1 MNQPMSLSTKNVGGE
16 NSLGIRP
23 ELMDQIRRIEIRT
36 RHKVEDLFAGNYLSV
51 FKGRGIEFDE
61 VRPYEAGDDVRSIDW
76 NVTARMGELYVKR
89 FIEERELTMLL
100 MVDVSG
106 SQDFG
111 SVGRFKR
118 EAVAEMAAL
127 LAFAANRNNDKVG
140 LLLFSDRVEKYFPPR
155 KGRRHIL
162 RLVRELLTFQPA
174 GRGTDLKQALD
185 YSNQMLKQRGIVF
198 LLSDFQDDPAAYRK
212 ALNVAGRRHD
222 LVAIDLR
229 DPLEKHIA
237 PVGLMVLED
246 AETGELMEIDT
257 SDPAWRKAFQQRQ
270 QQTDAAIR
278 QALNGAKVDRISM
291 ATPDD
296 FVGALT
302 RFFQNRLH
310 RLAH

>member
-1 MNQPMSLSTKNVGGE
+1 MNAGMPFSNDL
-16 NSLGIRP
+16 I
-23 ELMDQIRRIEIRT
+23 DQIRRIEIRT
-36 RHKVEDLFAGNYLSV
+36 RHKVEDLFAGSYLSV

-61 VRPYEAGDDVRSIDW
+61 VRPYQSGDDVRAVDW
-76 NVTARMGELYVKR
+76 NVTARMGELYIKR
-89 FIEERELTMLL
+89 FVEERELTVLL

-127 LAFAANRNNDKVG
+127 LAFAASRNNDKVG
-140 LLLFSDRVEKYFPPR
+140 LLLFADHVERYFPPR

-162 RLVRELLTFQPA
+162 RLVRELLTFQPV
-174 GRGTDLKQALD
+174 GRGTDLKAALD
-185 YSNQMLKQRGIVF
+185 YSNRMLKRRGIVF
-198 LLSDFQDDPAAYRK
+198 LLSDFQADPQTYRK

-229 DPLEKHIA
+229 DPLEKNIA
-237 PVGLMVLED
+237 PIGLMVLED
-246 AETGELMEIDT
+246 AETGELTEIDT
-257 SDPAWRKAFQQRQ
+257 ADPAWRKTFSARQ
-270 QQTDAAIR
+270 EQMDTAIR
-278 QALNGAKVDRISM
+278 QVLNGAKVDRIDL

-296 FVGALT
+296 FVNALT
-302 RFFQNRLH
+302 RFFKNRMR

>member
-1 MNQPMSLSTKNVGGE
+1 MNAEMPFSND
-16 NSLGIRP
+16 
-23 ELMDQIRRIEIRT
+23 LMNQIRRIEIRT
-36 RHKVEDLFAGNYLSV
+36 RHKVEDLFAGSYLSV

-61 VRPYEAGDDVRSIDW
+61 VRPYQAGDDVRAVDW

-89 FIEERELTMLL
+89 FIEERELTVLL

-127 LAFAANRNNDKVG
+127 LAFAASRNNDKVG
-140 LLLFSDRVEKYFPPR
+140 LLLFSDHVEKYFPPR

-174 GRGTDLKQALD
+174 GRGTDLQAALD
-185 YSNQMLKQRGIVF
+185 YANRTLKRRGVAF
-198 LLSDFQDDPAAYRK
+198 LLSDFQDDPEAYRK

-222 LVAIDLR
+222 LVAIDMH
-229 DPLEKHIA
+229 DPLEKSIA
-237 PVGLMVLED
+237 PVGLVVLED
-246 AETGELMEIDT
+246 AETGELMEVDT
-257 SDPAWRKAFQQRQ
+257 ADPAWRQAFSARQ
-270 QQTDAAIR
+270 TQLDTAKR
-278 QALNGAKVDRISM
+278 QVLNGAKVDRIDLE
-291 ATPDD
+291 TPDD
-296 FVGALT
+296 FINALA
-302 RFFQNRLH
+302 RFFQNRMR

>member
-1 MNQPMSLSTKNVGGE
+1 MNATMPLSNDLI
-16 NSLGIRP
+16 N
-23 ELMDQIRRIEIRT
+23 QIRRIEIRT
-36 RHKVEDLFAGNYLSV
+36 RHKVEDLFAGSYLSV

-61 VRPYEAGDDVRSIDW
+61 VRPYQYGDDVRAVDW
-76 NVTARMGELYVKR
+76 NVTARMGELYIKR
-89 FIEERELTMLL
+89 FIEERELTVLL

-127 LAFAANRNNDKVG
+127 LAFAASRNNDKVG
-140 LLLFSDRVEKYFPPR
+140 LLLFTDRVEKYFPPR
-155 KGRRHIL
+155 KGRRHIQ
-162 RLVRELLTFQPA
+162 RLVRELLIFEPA
-174 GRGTDLKQALD
+174 GRGTDLKFALD
-185 YSNQMLKQRGIVF
+185 YSNQMLKRRGVVF
-198 LLSDFQDDPAAYRK
+198 LLSDFQANPGTYRK

-229 DPLEKHIA
+229 DPLEKNIA
-237 PVGLMVLED
+237 PIGLIVLED
-246 AETGELMEIDT
+246 AETGELVEVDT
-257 SDPAWRKAFQQRQ
+257 ADPAWRKTFRLRQ
-270 QQTDAAIR
+270 EQNDAAL
-278 QALNGAKVDRISM
+278 QQVLNGAKVDRIYL

-302 RFFQNRLH
+302 RFFQNRIR

>member
-1 MNQPMSLSTKNVGGE
+1 VNAAMRVSKSN
-16 NSLGIRP
+16 
-23 ELMDQIRRIEIRT
+23 ELMNQIRRIEIRT
-36 RHKVEDLFAGNYLSV
+36 RHKVEDLFAGSYLSV

-61 VRPYEAGDDVRSIDW
+61 VRPYQTGDDVRTVDW

-89 FIEERELTMLL
+89 FIEERELTVLL

-111 SVGRFKR
+111 SIGRFKR

-127 LAFAANRNNDKVG
+127 LAFAASRNNDKVG
-140 LLLFSDRVEKYFPPR
+140 LLLFTDRVERYFPPR

-162 RLVRELLTFQPA
+162 RLVRELLTFQPV
-174 GRGTDLKQALD
+174 GRGTDLKAALD
-185 YSNQMLKQRGIVF
+185 YSNKMLKRRGIMF
-198 LLSDFQDDPAAYRK
+198 LLSDFQADPQTYRK

-229 DPLEKHIA
+229 DPLEKNIA

-246 AETGELMEIDT
+246 AETGELTEVDT
-257 SDPAWRKAFQQRQ
+257 SDPAWRKAFTARQ
-270 QQTDAAIR
+270 IETDAEIK
-278 QALNGAKVDRISM
+278 QVLNGAKVDRINM
-291 ATPDD
+291 TTPDD
-296 FVGALT
+296 FVHALT
-302 RFFQNRLH
+302 RFFQQRMR

>member
-1 MNQPMSLSTKNVGGE
+1 MPFSNDLIN
-16 NSLGIRP
+16 
-23 ELMDQIRRIEIRT
+23 QIRRIEIRT
-36 RHKVEDLFAGNYLSV
+36 RHKVDDLFAGSYLSV

-61 VRPYEAGDDVRSIDW
+61 VRPYQSGDDVRAVDW

-89 FIEERELTMLL
+89 FIEERELTVLL

-127 LAFAANRNNDKVG
+127 LVFAASRNNDKVG
-140 LLLFSDRVEKYFPPR
+140 LLLFTDQVEKYFPPR

-174 GRGTDLKQALD
+174 GRGTDLKAALD
-185 YSNQMLKQRGIVF
+185 YANRMLKHRGIVF
-198 LLSDFQDDPAAYRK
+198 LLSDFQADPQTYRK

-229 DPLEKHIA
+229 DPLEKNIA

-246 AETGELMEIDT
+246 AETGELMEVDT
-257 SDPAWRKAFQQRQ
+257 ADPAWRKTFSVRQ
-270 QQTDAAIR
+270 KKMDAAI
-278 QALNGAKVDRISM
+278 QQVLNGAKVDRIEL

-296 FVGALT
+296 FVNALI
-302 RFFQNRLH
+302 RFFQNRMR

>member
-1 MNQPMSLSTKNVGGE
+1 MPFSNDLTN
-16 NSLGIRP
+16 
-23 ELMDQIRRIEIRT
+23 QIRRIEIRT
-36 RHKVEDLFAGNYLSV
+36 RHKVEDLFAGSYLSV

-61 VRPYEAGDDVRSIDW
+61 VRPYQSGDDVRSVDW

-89 FIEERELTMLL
+89 FIEERELTVLL
-100 MVDVSG
+100 LVDVSG

-127 LAFAANRNNDKVG
+127 LAFAASRNNDKVG
-140 LLLFSDRVEKYFPPR
+140 LLLFTDCVEKYFPPR

-174 GRGTDLKQALD
+174 GRGTDLKAVLD
-185 YSNQMLKQRGIVF
+185 YANRMFKRRGIVF
-198 LLSDFQDDPAAYRK
+198 LLSDFQTDPQTYRK

-229 DPLEKHIA
+229 DPLEKNIA

-246 AETGELMEIDT
+246 AETGELAEVDT
-257 SDPAWRKAFQQRQ
+257 TDPAWRKAFSARQERMDTAIQQV
-270 QQTDAAIR
+270 
-278 QALNGAKVDRISM
+278 LNGAKVDRIDL
-291 ATPDD
+291 ATSDD
-296 FVGALT
+296 FINALT
-302 RFFQNRLH
+302 RFFQNRMR
-310 RLAH
+310 RLVH

>member
-1 MNQPMSLSTKNVGGE
+1 MNSGMPFSND
-16 NSLGIRP
+16 
-23 ELMDQIRRIEIRT
+23 LMNQIRRIEIRT
-36 RHKVEDLFAGNYLSV
+36 RHKVEDLFAGSYLSV

-61 VRPYEAGDDVRSIDW
+61 VRPYQSGDDVRSVDW

-89 FIEERELTMLL
+89 FIEERELTVLL

-127 LAFAANRNNDKVG
+127 LAFAASRNNDKVG
-140 LLLFSDRVEKYFPPR
+140 LMLFTDRVEKYFPPR

-162 RLVRELLTFQPA
+162 RLVRELLTYKPA
-174 GRGTDLKQALD
+174 GRGTDLKAALD
-185 YSNQMLKQRGIVF
+185 YANRMLKRRGIVF
-198 LLSDFQDDPAAYRK
+198 LLSDFQADPQSYRK

-222 LVAIDLR
+222 LVAIDLH
-229 DPLEKHIA
+229 DPLERSIA

-246 AETGELMEIDT
+246 AETGELMEVDT
-257 SDPAWRKAFQQRQ
+257 NDPAWRKAFQVRQ
-270 QQTDAAIR
+270 EQMDENIQHV
-278 QALNGAKVDRISM
+278 LNGARVDRINL

-296 FVGALT
+296 FVNALT
-302 RFFQNRLH
+302 RFFQNRI
-310 RLAH
+310 RRMAH

>member
-1 MNQPMSLSTKNVGGE
+1 MNAGMPFSNDLIN
-16 NSLGIRP
+16 
-23 ELMDQIRRIEIRT
+23 QIRRIEIRT
-36 RHKVEDLFAGNYLSV
+36 RHKVEDLFAGSYLSV

-61 VRPYEAGDDVRSIDW
+61 VRPYQTGDDVRSVDW

-89 FIEERELTMLL
+89 FIEERELTVLL

-127 LAFAANRNNDKVG
+127 LAFAASRNNDKVG
-140 LLLFSDRVEKYFPPR
+140 LLLFTDRVEKYFPPR

-174 GRGTDLKQALD
+174 GRGTDLKAALD
-185 YSNQMLKQRGIVF
+185 YANHMLKRRGIVF
-198 LLSDFQDDPAAYRK
+198 LLSDFQADPQTYRK

-229 DPLEKHIA
+229 DPLEKNIA

-246 AETGELMEIDT
+246 AETGELMEVDT
-257 SDPAWRKAFQQRQ
+257 ADPAWRKAFSARQ
-270 QQTDAAIR
+270 EQMDAEIR
-278 QALNGAKVDRISM
+278 QVLNGAKVDRIDL

-296 FVGALT
+296 FVNALT
-302 RFFQNRLH
+302 RFFQNRMR

>member
-1 MNQPMSLSTKNVGGE
+1 MNAGMPSSPVTFTG
-16 NSLGIRP
+16 SD
-23 ELMDQIRRIEIRT
+23 LMNQIRRIEIRT
-36 RHKVEDLFAGNYLSV
+36 RHKVEDLFAGSYLSV

-61 VRPYEAGDDVRSIDW
+61 VRPYQSGDDVRVVDW

-89 FIEERELTMLL
+89 FIEERELTVLL

-127 LAFAANRNNDKVG
+127 LAFSASRNNDKVG

-174 GRGTDLKQALD
+174 GRGTDLKAALD
-185 YSNQMLKQRGIVF
+185 YSNRMLKRRGIVF
-198 LLSDFQDDPAAYRK
+198 LLSDFQADPQTYRK

-229 DPLEKHIA
+229 DPLEKNIA

-246 AETGELMEIDT
+246 AETGEIMEVDT
-257 SDPAWRKAFQQRQ
+257 ADPAWRKTFNTRQ
-270 QQTDAAIR
+270 AQMDAAIR
-278 QALNGAKVDRISM
+278 QVLNGAKVDRIDL
-291 ATPDD
+291 ATADD
-296 FVGALT
+296 FVNALT
-302 RFFQNRLH
+302 RFFQNRMR

>member
-1 MNQPMSLSTKNVGGE
+1 MNAGMPFSNDLIN
-16 NSLGIRP
+16 
-23 ELMDQIRRIEIRT
+23 QIRRIEIRT
-36 RHKVEDLFAGNYLSV
+36 RHKVEDLFAGSYLSV

-61 VRPYEAGDDVRSIDW
+61 VRPYQSGDDVRAVDW

-89 FIEERELTMLL
+89 FVEERELTVLL

-127 LAFAANRNNDKVG
+127 LAFAASRNNDKVG
-140 LLLFSDRVEKYFPPR
+140 LLLFTDRVEKYYPPR
-155 KGRRHIL
+155 KNRRHIL
-162 RLVRELLTFQPA
+162 RLVRELLTFQPV
-174 GRGTDLKQALD
+174 GRGTDLKAALD
-185 YSNQMLKQRGIVF
+185 YSNRMLKRRGIVF
-198 LLSDFQDDPAAYRK
+198 LLSDFQADPQTYRK

-229 DPLEKHIA
+229 DPLEKNIA
-237 PVGLMVLED
+237 PIGLMVLED
-246 AETGELMEIDT
+246 AETGELTEIDT
-257 SDPAWRKAFQQRQ
+257 ADPAWRKTFSARQ
-270 QQTDAAIR
+270 EQMDTAIR
-278 QALNGAKVDRISM
+278 QVLNGAKVDRIDL

-296 FVGALT
+296 FVNALT
-302 RFFQNRLH
+302 RFFKNRMR

>member
-1 MNQPMSLSTKNVGGE
+1 MNSGMPFSNDLIN
-16 NSLGIRP
+16 
-23 ELMDQIRRIEIRT
+23 QIRRIEIRT
-36 RHKVEDLFAGNYLSV
+36 RHKVEDLFAGSYLSV

-61 VRPYEAGDDVRSIDW
+61 VRPYQSGDDVRAVDW

-89 FIEERELTMLL
+89 FIEERELTVLL

-127 LAFAANRNNDKVG
+127 LAFAASRNNDKVG
-140 LLLFSDRVEKYFPPR
+140 LLLFTDQVEKYFPPR

-174 GRGTDLKQALD
+174 GRGTDLKAALD
-185 YSNQMLKQRGIVF
+185 YANRMLKHRGIVF
-198 LLSDFQDDPAAYRK
+198 LLSDFQADPQTYRK

-229 DPLEKHIA
+229 DPLEKNIA

-246 AETGELMEIDT
+246 AETGELMEVDT
-257 SDPAWRKAFQQRQ
+257 ADPAWRKTFSVRQ
-270 QQTDAAIR
+270 KKMDAAI
-278 QALNGAKVDRISM
+278 QQVLNGAKVDRIEL

-296 FVGALT
+296 FVNALI
-302 RFFQNRLH
+302 RFFQNRMR

>member
-1 MNQPMSLSTKNVGGE
+1 MNTGMPFSND
-16 NSLGIRP
+16 
-23 ELMDQIRRIEIRT
+23 LMNQIRRIEIRT
-36 RHKVEDLFAGNYLSV
+36 RHKVEDLFAGSYLSV

-61 VRPYEAGDDVRSIDW
+61 VRPYQSGDDVRTVDW

-89 FIEERELTMLL
+89 FIEERELTVLL

-127 LAFAANRNNDKVG
+127 LAFAASRNNDKVG
-140 LLLFSDRVEKYFPPR
+140 LLLFTDRVEKYFPPR

-162 RLVRELLTFQPA
+162 RLVRELLTFKPA
-174 GRGTDLKQALD
+174 GRGTDLKAALD
-185 YSNQMLKQRGIVF
+185 YSNRMLKRRGIVF
-198 LLSDFQDDPAAYRK
+198 LLSDFQADPQTYRK

-229 DPLEKHIA
+229 DPLEKNIA
-237 PVGLMVLED
+237 QVGLMVLED
-246 AETGELMEIDT
+246 AETGELMEVDT
-257 SDPAWRKAFQQRQ
+257 NDPAWRKAFRTRQ
-270 QQTDAAIR
+270 EQMDS
-278 QALNGAKVDRISM
+278 ALQHVLIGAKVERINL

-296 FVGALT
+296 FVNALT
-302 RFFQNRLH
+302 RFFQNRMR

>member
-1 MNQPMSLSTKNVGGE
+1 MNSGMPFSNDL
-16 NSLGIRP
+16 I
-23 ELMDQIRRIEIRT
+23 DQIRRIEIRT
-36 RHKVEDLFAGNYLSV
+36 RHKVEDLFAGSYLSV

-61 VRPYEAGDDVRSIDW
+61 VRPYQSGDDVRSIDW

-89 FIEERELTMLL
+89 FIEERELTVLL

-127 LAFAANRNNDKVG
+127 LAFAASRNNDKVG
-140 LLLFSDRVEKYFPPR
+140 LLLFTDQVEKYIPPR

-174 GRGTDLKQALD
+174 GRSTDLKAVLD
-185 YSNQMLKQRGIVF
+185 YSNRMFKRRGIVF
-198 LLSDFQDDPAAYRK
+198 LLSDFQADPQAYRK
-212 ALNVAGRRHD
+212 ALTVTGRRHD

-229 DPLEKHIA
+229 DPLEKNIA

-246 AETGELMEIDT
+246 AETGELAEVDT
-257 SDPAWRKAFQQRQ
+257 ADPTWRKTFHVRQESMDTAIQQV
-270 QQTDAAIR
+270 
-278 QALNGAKVDRISM
+278 LNGAKVDHIDLGTS
-291 ATPDD
+291 DD
-296 FVGALT
+296 FVNALT
-302 RFFQNRLH
+302 RFFQNRMR

>member
-1 MNQPMSLSTKNVGGE
+1 MNNGMPFSND
-16 NSLGIRP
+16 
-23 ELMDQIRRIEIRT
+23 LMNQIRRIEIRT
-36 RHKVEDLFAGNYLSV
+36 RHKVEDLFAGSYLSV

-61 VRPYEAGDDVRSIDW
+61 VRPYQSGDDVRSVDW

-89 FIEERELTMLL
+89 FIEERELTVLL

-127 LAFAANRNNDKVG
+127 LAFAASRNNDKVG
-140 LLLFSDRVEKYFPPR
+140 LLLFTDRVEKFFPPR

-162 RLVRELLTFQPA
+162 RLVRELLTYKPA
-174 GRGTDLKQALD
+174 GLGTDLKAALD
-185 YSNQMLKQRGIVF
+185 YANRMLKRRGIVF
-198 LLSDFQDDPAAYRK
+198 LLSDFQADPQTYRK

-222 LVAIDLR
+222 LVAINLH
-229 DPLEKHIA
+229 DPLEKNIA

-246 AETGELMEIDT
+246 AETGELMEVDT
-257 SDPAWRKAFQQRQ
+257 NDPAWRRAFKNRQ
-270 QQTDAAIR
+270 EQMDENIQHV
-278 QALNGAKVDRISM
+278 LYGARIDRIDL

-296 FVGALT
+296 FVHALT
-302 RFFQNRLH
+302 RFFQNRMR

>member
-1 MNQPMSLSTKNVGGE
+1 MNATMPLSNDLI
-16 NSLGIRP
+16 N
-23 ELMDQIRRIEIRT
+23 QIRRIEIRT
-36 RHKVEDLFAGNYLSV
+36 RHKVEDLFAGSYLSV

-61 VRPYEAGDDVRSIDW
+61 VRPYQYGDDVRAVDW
-76 NVTARMGELYVKR
+76 NVTARMGELYIKR
-89 FIEERELTMLL
+89 FIEERELTVLL

-127 LAFAANRNNDKVG
+127 LAFAASRNNDKVG
-140 LLLFSDRVEKYFPPR
+140 LLLFTDRVEKYFPPR
-155 KGRRHIL
+155 KGRRHIQ
-162 RLVRELLTFQPA
+162 RLVRELLIFEPA
-174 GRGTDLKQALD
+174 GRGTDLKFALD
-185 YSNQMLKQRGIVF
+185 YSNQMLKRRGVVF
-198 LLSDFQDDPAAYRK
+198 LLSDFQANPGTYRK

-229 DPLEKHIA
+229 DPLEKNIA
-237 PVGLMVLED
+237 PIGLIVLED
-246 AETGELMEIDT
+246 AETGELVEVDT
-257 SDPAWRKAFQQRQ
+257 ADPVWRKTFRLRQ
-270 QQTDAAIR
+270 EQNDAAL
-278 QALNGAKVDRISM
+278 QQVLNGAKVDRIYL

-302 RFFQNRLH
+302 RFFQNRIR